1 MEPVGYGVY
10 TDASKKGLGCVL
22 MQKRRVVAYVS
33 RQLKDQEK
41 NYPTHDLELGAV
53 VYAMKIWR
61 HYLYGEECEIHTDHQ
76 SLKYIFTQ
84 RDLNMRQC
92 RWFELLKDYDS
103 KMFYHPTK
111 ANVVADALSRKS
123 SDGETDSEVL
133 MEQLSQQ
140 FSIVQIDEVL
150 TGGPPIMAALVVQPQ
165 SLDIIRK
172 AQEDDLELQ
181 DLIDRT
187 RPGEASGFYPTEEG
201 TLKTS
206 SGRIVIPNDAELRRD
221 ILD

>member
-1 MEPVGYGVY
+1 MEPVGYVVY

-140 FSIVQIDEVL
+140 FAIVQIDEVL

>member
-1 MEPVGYGVY
+1 MEPVGYVVY

-140 FSIVQIDEVL
+140 FAIVQIDEVL

-206 SGRIVIPNDAELRRD
+206 SGRIVVPNDAELRRD